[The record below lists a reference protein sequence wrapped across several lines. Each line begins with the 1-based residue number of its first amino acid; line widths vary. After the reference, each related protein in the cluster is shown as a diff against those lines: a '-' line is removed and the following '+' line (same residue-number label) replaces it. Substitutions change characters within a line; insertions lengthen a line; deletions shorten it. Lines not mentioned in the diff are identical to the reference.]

1 MACPGSSIYATGVLK
16 PDEAFT
22 HYNFY
27 TTMLRTLRHLE
38 DECGLS
44 RKNFLLVVRCHSK
57 TDASYLLRPK
67 TNYNP
72 ELIAPEKVERAVRV
86 LGEILSR
93 EDTTMVP
100 LS

>member
-1 MACPGSSIYATGVLK
+1 MAYPGSSIYATGVLK

-22 HYNFY
+22 HHNFD

-44 RKNFLLVVRCHSK
+44 RKNFLFVVRCYFK
-57 TDASYLLRPK
+57 TDASYLLKPK

-72 ELIAPEKVERAVRV
+72 SIVAL
-86 LGEILSR
+86 
-93 EDTTMVP
+93 D
-100 LS
+100 